1 MIKTRSLGWLLLI
14 FFICSSSIGQRTNSR
29 LERPKLV
36 VGIVVDQMRWD
47 YLYRYYDRYGEE
59 GFKRMLNQ
67 GFSAENTYIN
77 YVPTVTGIGHTS
89 IFTGSV
95 PSIHGIAGNHFI
107 DEETKEEVYCVEDGN
122 VDPIG
127 SLSKAAQMS
136 PHRLLTTTL
145 GDELRLATNYRAKV
159 IGIALKDRSAILSAG
174 RSANAAYWYDIDA
187 RKWVTSSW
195 YSQSLPDWLEA
206 ENNQGRLELLAK
218 AGWKTLY
225 PMDTYVQ
232 STADAVPYE
241 GALAG
246 LTSATF
252 PLDAQALLDNE
263 GAEPLLNTYL
273 GNELTLSMAKLV
285 IDKEEL
291 GKDAITDM
299 LTLSFSSTD
308 WVGHR
313 FGPNSVEAEDTYL
326 RLDGQLADLF
336 HYLDNKVGE
345 GAYTVFLSADHGA
358 AHNVNFL
365 KDHKLSAGGW
375 DIQRTLESL
384 NQHLS
389 TTFSVQGLVSS
400 LLYYQVHF
408 NEPLIEKKELNRA
421 DIVRETTHFLR
432 KLKGVQYVVPMEEVN
447 ETSVPNIIGQR
458 IINGYHHKRSGCIQI
473 IVEPAW
479 YYQRKVPLQG
489 TDHSSWNPYDSHIPL
504 LFMGWGIKKGTTHT
518 SYNMTDIAPTI
529 SALLK
534 IQEPNGN
541 IGRPINQ
548 VFE

>member
-1 MIKTRSLGWLLLI
+1 MVKAKRLGWLLLTL
-14 FFICSSSIGQRTNSR
+14 FFCSTSIGQRTNSR

-127 SLSKAAQMS
+127 SSSKAAKMS

-187 RKWVTSSW
+187 KKWVTSSW
-195 YSQSLPDWLEA
+195 YSQTLPDWLEV

-218 AGWKTLY
+218 RGWKTLY
-225 PMDTYVQ
+225 PIDTYVQ
-232 STADAVPYE
+232 STADEVPYE
-241 GALAG
+241 DALAG

-252 PLDAQALLDNE
+252 PLNAQTLLDKE

-313 FGPNSVEAEDTYL
+313 FGPNSIEAEDTYL

-336 HYLDNKVGE
+336 HYLDNNVGE

-375 DIQRTLESL
+375 DIHKALESL
-384 NQHLS
+384 NQHLF
-389 TTFSVQGLVSS
+389 TTFGVKGIVSS

-408 NEPLIEKKELNRA
+408 DELMIEENGLNREE
-421 DIVRETTHFLR
+421 IISETTTFLS
-432 KLKGVQYVVPMEEVN
+432 KFNGVQYVVPMERANEV
-447 ETSVPNIIGQR
+447 SVPKIIGQR
-458 IINGYHHKRSGCIQI
+458 IINGYHHKRSGSIQI

-504 LFMGWGIKKGTTHT
+504 LFMGWGIKKGTTHE
-518 SYNMTDIAPTI
+518 SYNMTDIAPTL

-541 IGRPINQ
+541 IGRPIEQ
-548 VFE
+548 LFD

>member
-1 MIKTRSLGWLLLI
+1 MIKAKSLGWLLLTL
-14 FFICSSSIGQRTNSR
+14 FICSTSIGQRTNSR

-47 YLYRYYDRYGEE
+47 YLYRYYDRYEEE

-67 GFSAENTYIN
+67 GFSAENIYIN

-89 IFTGSV
+89 IFTESV

-107 DEETKEEVYCVEDGN
+107 DEETREEVYCVEDGN

-127 SLSKAAQMS
+127 SLSEAAQMS

-174 RSANAAYWYDIDA
+174 RSANAAYWYDVDA

-206 ENNQGRLELLAK
+206 ENNQERLELLAK
-218 AGWKTLY
+218 GGWKTLY

-299 LTLSFSSTD
+299 LSFSSTD

-336 HYLDNKVGE
+336 HYLDNKVG
-345 GAYTVFLSADHGA
+345 
-358 AHNVNFL
+358 
-365 KDHKLSAGGW
+365 
-375 DIQRTLESL
+375 
-384 NQHLS
+384 
-389 TTFSVQGLVSS
+389 
-400 LLYYQVHF
+400 
-408 NEPLIEKKELNRA
+408 
-421 DIVRETTHFLR
+421 
-432 KLKGVQYVVPMEEVN
+432 KG
-447 ETSVPNIIGQR
+447 II
-458 IINGYHHKRSGCIQI
+458 
-473 IVEPAW
+473 
-479 YYQRKVPLQG
+479 
-489 TDHSSWNPYDSHIPL
+489 PY
-504 LFMGWGIKKGTTHT
+504 F
-518 SYNMTDIAPTI
+518 
-529 SALLK
+529 
-534 IQEPNGN
+534 
-541 IGRPINQ
+541 
-548 VFE
+548 